1 MMKIYA
7 IATVKETQ
15 QTWSEE
21 DDFSIEKP
29 RIEIFTRGI
38 LETGREFTL
47 DIKLTNPIKRILE
60 DCSFT
65 IEGPGLNRPM
75 RVNFRNILPGETI
88 TNSIRL
94 VPDRPGSRNI
104 VVIFHSR
111 QLIDVVGSKQV
122 YIRG

>member
-1 MMKIYA
+1 
-7 IATVKETQ
+7 ETQ

-29 RIEIFTRGI
+29 QIELFTRGF
-38 LETGREFTL
+38 LEVGREFTL
-47 DIKLTNPIKRILE
+47 EIRLTNPIKRVLE

-75 RVNFRNILPGETI
+75 RVNFRNILPGETV

-94 VPDRPGSRNI
+94 VPDRPGARTV

-111 QLIDVVGSKQV
+111 QLIDVIGSKQLV
-122 YIRG
+122 IRS